1 MAKLWARRDPPS
13 LRFGVA
19 LLWHVSSLKVGRDI
33 GFAESGFR
41 PTKAASR
48 RFNRLPTPH
57 LPWLRRDLDCVM
69 LELLR
74 RPRRVR
80 SNQALRQMVRENSL
94 ETRQLIYPMFVSEK
108 VDKSEAISSMP
119 GVYQYSVNELVEN
132 AKQVFDLGIPAIL
145 LFGIPR
151 LKDELG
157 SQAFDPNGIVQSAVR
172 HLKKSV
178 PDLLVITDVCLCEYT
193 SHGHCGIVDKRRGG
207 FEVLNDRSVE
217 VLVQT
222 AVSQA
227 EAGTDV
233 VAPSDMMD
241 GRVGAIRSGLDQAGF
256 SDLPI
261 MSYAAK
267 FCSAF
272 YGPFREAA
280 ESAPQ
285 FGDRQSYQ
293 MDPANA
299 DEALREVELDIEE
312 GADLIIVK
320 PGLPYLDI
328 LWRVKER
335 FGLPT
340 AVYNISGEYAM
351 LKAAAVNGWI
361 DEKRAVLEITT
372 GFRRAGADMVIT
384 YWAKDLASWLK

>member
-1 MAKLWARRDPPS
+1 
-13 LRFGVA
+13 
-19 LLWHVSSLKVGRDI
+19 
-33 GFAESGFR
+33 
-41 PTKAASR
+41 
-48 RFNRLPTPH
+48 
-57 LPWLRRDLDCVM
+57 M
-69 LELLR
+69 LQLVR

-80 SNQALRQMVRENSL
+80 SNEALRTIVRENSL

-157 SQAFDPNGIVQSAVR
+157 SQAFDPNGIVQTTVR
-172 HLKKSV
+172 RLKKNV

-217 VLVQT
+217 VLVET
-222 AVSQA
+222 ARSHA
-227 EAGTDV
+227 EAGADV

-256 SDLPI
+256 TDLPI

-267 FCSAF
+267 FSSAF
-272 YGPFREAA
+272 YGPFRDAA

-285 FGDRQSYQ
+285 FGDRRTYQ

-299 DEALREVELDIEE
+299 FEALREVALDIEE

-328 LWRVKER
+328 LWRIKER
-335 FGLPT
+335 FELPT
-340 AVYNISGEYAM
+340 AVYNVSGEYAM
-351 LKAAAVNGWI
+351 VKAAAKLGWL
-361 DEKRAVLEITT
+361 DEKRSVLELMTA
-372 GFRRAGADMVIT
+372 FRRAGADLIIT
-384 YWAKDLASWLK
+384 YWAKDLAVWLR